1 MREMPKTGIQAMLK
15 MQKCMVLFEGMPSWR
30 LAKPQDELQQK
41 GQIAQ
46 IGLGCKAEGGGD
58 S

>member
-1 MREMPKTGIQAMLK
+1 MPKTGIQAMLK